1 MKNIIYFTKENGQ
14 NIILLT
20 AKSNDISMIGPTE
33 RNLKLY
39 KKILGHKPIN
49 VYVLID
55 GKEFKFPEAWLRP
68 DFQWN

>member
-33 RNLKLY
+33 KNLKLY

-55 GKEFKFPEAWLRP
+55 GKEFKFPEAWLTP

>member
-49 VYVLID
+49 VYALID